1 MSGLPSE
8 GPPLPGLRER
18 KKARTRAAIQH
29 EALRLFRERGYEE
42 TTVDQIAE
50 AVEISPSTFFRYFGT
65 KEDVVLTDDYDVLLV
80 EQYRAQPPDLG
91 PVHALRRTVRSV
103 LGNLSEEERAD
114 MRERTELALS
124 VPELRAAQLDQFVQT
139 IRQVTELIAERANRD
154 PDDIG
159 VRTLAGAILGVMIA
173 AEFYW
178 AEHPD
183 SDLVV
188 LLEDA
193 LARLESGLAL

>member
-29 EALRLFRERGYEE
+29 EALRLFREKGYEE

-65 KEDVVLTDDYDVLLV
+65 KEDVVLTDDYDVVLV

-91 PVHALRRTVRSV
+91 PVQALRKDGPVRPRQPWGTRS
-103 LGNLSEEERAD
+103 SAD

-124 VPELRAAQLDQFVQT
+124 VPGTASRAARPV
-139 IRQVTELIAERANRD
+139 R
-154 PDDIG
+154 PDDTPG
-159 VRTLAGAILGVMIA
+159 HRAHRRTGAA
-173 AEFYW
+173 TRTTSAY
-178 AEHPD
+178 
-183 SDLVV
+183 
-188 LLEDA
+188 
-193 LARLESGLAL
+193 ARLLAPSWV

>member
-1 MSGLPSE
+1 LPSE

-29 EALRLFRERGYEE
+29 EALRLFREKGYEK
-42 TTVDQIAE
+42 TTIDEIAE

-65 KEDVVLTDDYDVLLV
+65 KEDVVLTDDYDVLLL
-80 EQYRAQPPDLG
+80 EQYRAQPPGLG
-91 PVHALRRTVRSV
+91 PVSAFRRTIRSV
-103 LGNLSEEERAD
+103 LGNLSEEELAD
-114 MRERTELALS
+114 MRDRTELALS

-139 IRQVTELIAERANRD
+139 MREVTELIAERARSD
-154 PDDIG
+154 PDDLG

-173 AEFYW
+173 ADFYW
-178 AEHPD
+178 AEHPG
-183 SDLVV
+183 SDLVA